1 MERLNQAAFDQQ
13 ALDFNKTLG
22 ETQSAHNRARISA
35 AEETLRVN
43 KILAHQKKERDIKMH
58 KDWEIAEKIE
68 VEFTN
73 NTDFMTENPATE
85 VSMLAP
91 HRVKPYHFK
100 GFTQSQTDQVNLER
114 QMQIREQQLM
124 KEQKVEEDKMY
135 AMQ

>member
-1 MERLNQAAFDQQ
+1 
-13 ALDFNKTLG
+13 
-22 ETQSAHNRARISA
+22 
-35 AEETLRVN
+35 
-43 KILAHQKKERDIKMH
+43 MH
-58 KDWEIAEKIE
+58 KDWENAEKVE

-100 GFTQSQTDQVNLER
+100 GFTQGQTDQVNLER

-124 KEQKVEEDKMY
+124 KEQKVDEDKMY